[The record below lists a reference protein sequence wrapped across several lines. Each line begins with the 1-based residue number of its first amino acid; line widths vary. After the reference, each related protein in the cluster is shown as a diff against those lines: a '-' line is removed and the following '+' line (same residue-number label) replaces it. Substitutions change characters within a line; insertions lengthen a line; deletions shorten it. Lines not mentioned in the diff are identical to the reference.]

1 MITRTNSPYPFYLPC
16 RYRARIVEVLD
27 ASVRVVF
34 VDYGNPDTVPK
45 KDIRPLG
52 SGEIRLQFDR
62 ALNFPF

>member
-27 ASVRVVF
+27 TSVRVVF

-52 SGEIRLQFDR
+52 SGEIS
-62 ALNFPF
+62 PFKR